1 MAIPKLTKEERE
13 AFLAQP
19 HIAVLSVAA
28 DEDRPPQL
36 TPVWYGYQPG
46 GDVTVFTGSQGRVSR
61 KTRLIRQA
69 GVVSLCVQQPQP
81 PYKYVTVEGAVVSYD
96 QPPGAEQMLA
106 IISRY
111 LPAEQARAFVQA
123 ELQNP
128 QPSLVLFTI
137 RPQRWLSADF
147 GKEGG

>member
-1 MAIPKLTKEERE
+1 MAIPKLSKEERE

-19 HIAVLSVAA
+19 HIAVLSVAN
-28 DEDRPPQL
+28 DEGRPPL
-36 TPVWYGYQPG
+36 SMPVWYGYQPG
-46 GDVTVFTGSQGRVSR
+46 GEITVFTGSQGARPR

-81 PYKYVTVEGAVVSYD
+81 PYKFVTVEGAVVRYD

-106 IISRY
+106 IVSRY
-111 LPAEQARAFVQA
+111 LPEQQARGYVQA
-123 ELQNP
+123 EIEHP
-128 QPSLVLFTI
+128 GPGLVLFAI

-147 GKEGG
+147 GKLGG